1 MITPIMM
8 RPPPTQEMI
17 LGTWREI
24 RLWTAN
30 ARTSSTHRRL
40 DTRLG
45 ETSCSDLVRV
55 VKARRP
61 DTDSPA
67 GKLSLSCHTSCHS
80 CPGDSA

>member
-1 MITPIMM
+1 MITPMMM

-17 LGTWREI
+17 LGTWRVI

-30 ARTSSTHRRL
+30 ARTSSIQHWRL
-40 DTRLG
+40 ETRLG

-61 DTDSPA
+61 DTDSP
-67 GKLSLSCHTSCHS
+67 
-80 CPGDSA
+80 GDSAIHPGNTHSTDL

>member
-1 MITPIMM
+1 MMTPRMM
-8 RPPPTQEMI
+8 RPPPLQVMM
-17 LGTWREI
+17 LGSWRVI

-30 ARTSSTHRRL
+30 ARTSSIQHWRL

-61 DTDSPA
+61 DTDSP
-67 GKLSLSCHTSCHS
+67 
-80 CPGDSA
+80 GDSA